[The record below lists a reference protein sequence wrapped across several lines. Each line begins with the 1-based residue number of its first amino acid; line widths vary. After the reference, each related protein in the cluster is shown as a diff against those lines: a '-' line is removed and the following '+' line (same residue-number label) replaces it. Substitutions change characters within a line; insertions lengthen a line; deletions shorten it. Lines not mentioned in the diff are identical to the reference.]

1 MLSLASIYEES
12 LRHQQRHSPIEMT
25 ASTLSVQEIY
35 NQQGF
40 LSALPVLNDAELRE
54 AKDAFSELEKKF
66 GEYLGKQDEDG
77 STYSEPMCS

>member
-1 MLSLASIYEES
+1 MLSLSSIYEES
-12 LRHQQRHSPIEMT
+12 LKHQQWHSLIEMT

-66 GEYLGKQDEDG
+66 GECHGKQDENG
-77 STYSEPMCS
+77 RTLITK